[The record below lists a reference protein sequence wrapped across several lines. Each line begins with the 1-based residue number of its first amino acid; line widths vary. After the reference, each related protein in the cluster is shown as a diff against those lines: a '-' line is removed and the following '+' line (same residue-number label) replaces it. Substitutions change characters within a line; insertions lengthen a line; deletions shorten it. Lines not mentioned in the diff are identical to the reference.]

1 MDVMTDTAAPSPGSR
16 AAKPLQILEA
26 ARDLFLKDG
35 FSTTS
40 MDAVAKLANVSKATV
55 YAHYSSKE
63 ELFAAMMDS
72 ECRRTWPEMSSGD
85 IAQLDPIPKV
95 REIAQRYIR
104 FITSGYPVSLLRV
117 VSAEAPRNPDL
128 GRLFYE
134 TAPGMGRAK
143 FAELLRYADM
153 RGLLRMPDPLHAS
166 DTFFAM
172 LRGDVH
178 IRILV
183 GMPLPSEAELTA
195 HAQEIVD
202 RFLKAYAV

>member
-1 MDVMTDTAAPSPGSR
+1 MTDTAVAAPGSR

-26 ARDLFLKDG
+26 ARDLFLRDG
-35 FSTTS
+35 FAATS

-55 YAHYSSKE
+55 YAHFSSKE

-72 ECRRTWPEMSSGD
+72 ECRRTWPEVSSGD
-85 IAQLDPIPKV
+85 IAQLDPIPKL
-95 REIAQRYIR
+95 REVAERYVR

-117 VSAEAPRNPDL
+117 VSAEAPRNPAL

-134 TAPGMGRAK
+134 AAPGMGRTK
-143 FAELLRYADM
+143 FAELLRHADA
-153 RGLLRMPDPLHAS
+153 RGLLRIPDPLHAA

-172 LRGDVH
+172 LRGDIH

-195 HAQEIVD
+195 HAREIVD
-202 RFLKAYAV
+202 RFLKAYSA